1 MQSRLTTFAY
11 STMAAAAITVVGGLA
26 QAQTASQQPET
37 GEGAQQEAEQPAP
50 SRSQGI
56 VDLRSGDSLT
66 PIFEEAQQINQFAQ
80 ASQEQV
86 GELASEAGRL
96 LREYQTVLREI
107 ESLEAY
113 NAQQRAVV
121 RDQEQQISEIQTSI
135 NDVVSIRR
143 EITPLMLRMITAL
156 EQFVELDVPF
166 LLEQRR
172 DRVQNLKEFMD
183 ASDISPAEKFRLVL
197 EAYQVEAEFGRTIE
211 TYRSSVNVDGQDR
224 QVDILRI
231 GRVVLAYRTLDG
243 ERQGFWNKRTEQWE
257 PLGPA
262 FGNSIERAMRFANN
276 QAAPNMYLLPVPGPA
291 AAQAQE

>member
-1 MQSRLTTFAY
+1 MQSRLMTFAY
-11 STMAAAAITVVGGLA
+11 STMAAAAITIVGGLA
-26 QAQTASQQPET
+26 QAQSASQQPES
-37 GEGAQQEAEQPAP
+37 GEEALQEAEQAP
-50 SRSQGI
+50 SRSRGI
-56 VDLRSGDSLT
+56 VDLRSGDSLN
-66 PIFEEAQQINQFAQ
+66 PIFEEARQINQFAQ

-86 GELASEAGRL
+86 NDLASEASRL

-121 RDQEQQISEIQTSI
+121 RDQEQQISETQSSI
-135 NDVVSIRR
+135 NEVVSIRR
-143 EITPLMLRMITAL
+143 EITPLMLRMIEAL

-172 DRVQNLKEFMD
+172 ERVQNLKEFMD
-183 ASDISPAEKFRLVL
+183 ASDISSAEKFRLVL

-224 QVDILRI
+224 QVNLLRI

-257 PLGPA
+257 PLGPE
-262 FGNSIERAMRFANN
+262 FGAAIERAMRYAND